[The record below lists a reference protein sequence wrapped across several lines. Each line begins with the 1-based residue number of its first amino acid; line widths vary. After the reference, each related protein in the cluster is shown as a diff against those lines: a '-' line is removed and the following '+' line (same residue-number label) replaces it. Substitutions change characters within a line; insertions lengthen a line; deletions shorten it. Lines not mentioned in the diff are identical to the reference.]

1 MHIFKIINGVQKI
14 FENLDIDWIKI
25 SPEDKIMSLNKCL
38 ENINVLLNLCQ
49 QESNILNNP
58 TNENNSINED
68 EVKIQESQNFESEFK
83 NQENLE
89 RSVKMLAAAGLA
101 NVVQIADLLKISE
114 SDADKLLQSWKSN

>member
-58 TNENNSINED
+58 TNENNSVTED